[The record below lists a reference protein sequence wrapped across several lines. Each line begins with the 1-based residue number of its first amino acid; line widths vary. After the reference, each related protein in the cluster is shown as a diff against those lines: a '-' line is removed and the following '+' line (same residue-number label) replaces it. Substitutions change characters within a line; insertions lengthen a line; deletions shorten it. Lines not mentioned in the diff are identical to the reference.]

1 MFHAMSDVPGLT
13 VSQTVAFKSYFLLLF
28 VLTAIAVAYLCYK
41 LGMFVM
47 SLRSNII
54 CEEFCE
60 QNCGRR
66 E

>member
-1 MFHAMSDVPGLT
+1 MSDVPGLSE
-13 VSQTVAFKSYFLLLF
+13 SQTVAFKSYFLLLF

-41 LGMFVM
+41 LGIFVM
-47 SLRSNII
+47 SLRNNLI
-54 CEEFCE
+54 CEEFCK